1 MLSVMEGWPT
11 ACREEKGAF
20 SGRWKIFLREK
31 EKLGLQ
37 SSGAGGWLLLQRLLE
52 GQIRERKEIWAERLL

>member
-37 SSGAGGWLLLQRLLE
+37 SSGAGGGCCCRDCWR
-52 GQIRERKEIWAERLL
+52 GKSGREKEIWAERLL